1 MALTRLAVKRKAD
14 ASVHVCYL
22 CKENHD
28 NGLCKIGK
36 NKKNENEEETETISH
51 DVLEKKGSN
60 KQQKKETQRDI
71 SITEISSEVIHS
83 YRTNVSVVTKLFGS
97 ISGHLLLSDEACEH
111 TFQTIKVDGP
121 EIYLKSETKNIKVFD
136 ITEIKKSEFILSFV
150 DDTFLKRMSSKGS
163 LRKFLDFSP
172 LLPRALQITA
182 SGHLLMSVREQGEAF
197 PLNSKSCRQLIV
209 MDLKGKPIHTYEYS
223 NKRKRLFSLV
233 VRIATSSK
241 GDIYL
246 VDRETIDGHG
256 CVAALSYPNKIKWR
270 YSGNNNITS
279 DRFCPG
285 DIIIRN
291 SDTIIVTD
299 VDNALIHIL
308 NISGLVTNYIDT
320 SKQGISFPYMICL
333 GVDELLWIG
342 CSTQEEDTSDRA
354 MLYSLKY

>member
-1 MALTRLAVKRKAD
+1 M
-14 ASVHVCYL
+14 
-22 CKENHD
+22 N
-28 NGLCKIGK
+28 
-36 NKKNENEEETETISH
+36 
-51 DVLEKKGSN
+51 
-60 KQQKKETQRDI
+60 
-71 SITEISSEVIHS
+71 
-83 YRTNVSVVTKLFGS
+83 
-97 ISGHLLLSDEACEH
+97 
-111 TFQTIKVDGP
+111 
-121 EIYLKSETKNIKVFD
+121 
-136 ITEIKKSEFILSFV
+136 
-150 DDTFLKRMSSKGS
+150 SKGS

-223 NKRKRLFSLV
+223 NKRNRLFSLV
-233 VRIATSSK
+233 VRIATSSR

-246 VDRETIDGHG
+246 VDRETLDGHG

-291 SDTIIVTD
+291 TDTIIVTD

-320 SKQGISFPYMICL
+320 SKQGISFPHMICL

-342 CSTQEEDTSDRA
+342 CSTQEDTSDRA